1 MEKKNGGSRH
11 MWKCGVW
18 LQEDA
23 ENKGLP
29 QKYPR
34 PVNIEAAET
43 DKQSLTTLP
52 EETEKPGEQT
62 GCSTEVSKVYSQGQ
76 AGVPPTT
83 GN

>member
-11 MWKCGVW
+11 MWKCAVW
-18 LQEDA
+18 LQEGA

-34 PVNIEAAET
+34 PVNIEPAET

-52 EETEKPGEQT
+52 EEMEKPGA
-62 GCSTEVSKVYSQGQ
+62 TEASKVYSQGQ
-76 AGVPPTT
+76 AGVPPKTE
-83 GN
+83 N

>member
-11 MWKCGVW
+11 TWKCAVW
-18 LQEDA
+18 LQESA

-29 QKYPR
+29 QKYLR
-34 PVNIEAAET
+34 SVNIEAAET

-52 EETEKPGEQT
+52 EEMEKPGEQT
-62 GCSTEVSKVYSQGQ
+62 GCSTEASKVYSQGQ
-76 AGVPPTT
+76 AGVPPNT